1 MAYVSVAGFPGEID
15 VPPASY
21 SFVRDFTTDSAYYE
35 EMKSEKNTPKEVHY
49 DSSRKYI

>member
-1 MAYVSVAGFPGEID
+1 MAYVFVARFPGEID

-35 EMKSEKNTPKEVHY
+35 EMKSEKNTLKEVHY
-49 DSSRKYI
+49 DCSRK